1 MNVFTEDELFGHCG
15 GPTERKTVAA
25 LMKRIL
31 ITRQDFEN
39 SARLRDTELKA
50 MTVDLDDSK
59 DQPE

>member
-1 MNVFTEDELFGHCG
+1 
-15 GPTERKTVAA
+15 
-25 LMKRIL
+25 MKRIL